1 MKRLVEF
8 PLQDGGTIMVEV
20 DSAQPAGVRV
30 RGGSPTEIAEKAR
43 QSFETSLER
52 IKPAAAAIIA
62 KLRELSDQPEQ
73 VSVEFGIKLSAEA
86 GVVLAS
92 TGVEA
97 NFKVTL
103 QWKRAMQAQASSG

>member
-1 MKRLVEF
+1 MKRLIEF
-8 PLQDGGTIMVEV
+8 PLQEGGAIMVEV
-20 DSAQPAGVRV
+20 DSSPAPTGKTV
-30 RGGSPTEIAEKAR
+30 RGPTATEVVEKAR

-52 IKPAAAAIIA
+52 IKPVAAAIIA

-103 QWKRAMQAQASSG
+103 MWKRALP

>member
-8 PLQDGGTIMVEV
+8 PLQEGGAIMVEV
-20 DSAQPAGVRV
+20 DSAAAPAGSTV
-30 RGGSPTEIAEKAR
+30 RGVNPTAVLEKAR
-43 QSFETSLER
+43 QSFETALEG
-52 IKPAAAAIIA
+52 IKPAAGAIIG
-62 KLRELSDQPEQ
+62 KLRELGDQPEQ

-86 GVVLAS
+86 GAVIAS

-103 QWKRAMQAQASSG
+103 LWKRAQAI

>member
-1 MKRLVEF
+1 MKRLIEF
-8 PLQDGGTIMVEV
+8 PLQDGGVILVEV
-20 DSAQPAGVRV
+20 DSAEPSGGRV
-30 RGGSPTEIAEKAR
+30 RGGSPSEVAEKAK
-43 QSFETSLER
+43 QAFETSLER
-52 IKPAAAAIIA
+52 IKPVAGAVIA

-97 NFKVTL
+97 NFKVTVL
-103 QWKRAMQAQASSG
+103 WKHAQKT